1 MRKMSASSSRTPSE
15 PSGIE
20 YGMIRQDVFGC
31 EKAIGSVFITPHLL
45 EHGRNLYVEL
55 DGVGLR
61 IERLGDGVRI
71 HRGVDIKYG

>member
-1 MRKMSASSSRTPSE
+1 MRKMSASSSRE

-20 YGMIRQDVFGC
+20 YSMLSQDVFGC

-45 EHGRNLYVEL
+45 EHGRDFYVEL

-61 IERLGDGVRI
+61 VERLGDGVRI
-71 HRGVDIKYG
+71 HRGVDIKYE